1 MNLEIKIKEGL
12 GDLRFGMTEEQI
24 KAIMSHPD
32 EVEHIENAADEPT
45 TVMHYN
51 DLGITLFLEK
61 EPQVLACID
70 IANDECTL
78 FGKEVFCLDER
89 ALVKLMVANDFAEQD
104 VEQEDWG
111 ERRVSFTRGN
121 IDFYFDDGEMTSIIM
136 GA

>member
-24 KAIMSHPD
+24 KAIMSRPD

-51 DLGITLFLEK
+51 DHGITLFLED

-70 IANDECTL
+70 LANEQCTL
-78 FGKEVFCLDER
+78 YGKEVFDLDER
-89 ALVKLMVANDFAEQD
+89 ELVKLMVDNNLTEQD
-104 VEQEDWG
+104 VDQEDWG
-111 ERRVSFTRGN
+111 ERRVSFPQGN
-121 IDFYFDDGEMTSIIM
+121 IDFYFADGEMTSIIM

>member
-24 KAIMSHPD
+24 KAIMSRPD

-51 DLGITLFLEK
+51 DHGITLFLED

-70 IANDECTL
+70 LANEQCTL
-78 FGKEVFCLDER
+78 FGKEVFDLDER
-89 ALVKLMVANDFAEQD
+89 ELVKLMVANDLTEQD
-104 VEQEDWG
+104 VDQEDWG
-111 ERRVSFTRGN
+111 ERRVSFPQGN
-121 IDFYFDDGEMTSIIM
+121 IDFYFADGEMTSIIM

>member
-24 KAIMSHPD
+24 AALMGRPD

-45 TVMHYN
+45 TVLHYN
-51 DLGITLFLEK
+51 DHGITLFLEG

-70 IANDECTL
+70 IANEECTL
-78 FGKEVFCLDER
+78 FGKEVFELDER
-89 ALVKLMVANDFAEQD
+89 ELVKLMVANDYAEQD
-104 VEQEDWG
+104 VDQEDWG
-111 ERRVSFTRGN
+111 ERRVSFPQGN
-121 IDFYFDDGEMTSIIM
+121 IDFYFADGEMTSIIM

>member
-24 KAIMSHPD
+24 KAIMSRPD

-51 DLGITLFLEK
+51 DHGITLFLED

-70 IANDECTL
+70 LANEQCTL
-78 FGKEVFCLDER
+78 FGKEVFNLNER
-89 ALVKLMVANDFAEQD
+89 ELVKLMVANDLTEQD
-104 VEQEDWG
+104 VDQEDWG
-111 ERRVSFTRGN
+111 ERRVSFPQGN
-121 IDFYFDDGEMTSIIM
+121 IDFYFANGEMTSIIM

>member
-24 KAIMSHPD
+24 KAIMSRPD

-51 DLGITLFLEK
+51 DHGITLFLED

-70 IANDECTL
+70 LANEQCTL
-78 FGKEVFCLDER
+78 FGKEIFVLDER
-89 ALVKLMVANDFAEQD
+89 ELVKLMVANDLTEQD
-104 VEQEDWG
+104 VDQEDWG
-111 ERRVSFTRGN
+111 ERRVSFPQGN
-121 IDFYFDDGEMTSIIM
+121 IDFYFADGEMTSIIM

>member
-24 KAIMSHPD
+24 KAIMSRPD

-51 DLGITLFLEK
+51 DHGITLFLED

-70 IANDECTL
+70 LANEQCTL
-78 FGKEVFCLDER
+78 FGKEVFDLNER
-89 ALVKLMVANDFAEQD
+89 ELVKLMVANDLTEQD
-104 VEQEDWG
+104 VDQEDWG
-111 ERRVSFTRGN
+111 ERRVSFPQGN
-121 IDFYFDDGEMTSIIM
+121 IDFYFADGEMTSIIM

>member
-24 KAIMSHPD
+24 KAIMSRPD

-51 DLGITLFLEK
+51 DHGITLFLED

-70 IANDECTL
+70 LANEQCTL
-78 FGKEVFCLDER
+78 FGKEVFDLNER
-89 ALVKLMVANDFAEQD
+89 ELVKLMVANDLTEQD
-104 VEQEDWG
+104 VDQEDWG
-111 ERRVSFTRGN
+111 ERRVSFPQGN
-121 IDFYFDDGEMTSIIM
+121 IDFYFANGEMTSIIM